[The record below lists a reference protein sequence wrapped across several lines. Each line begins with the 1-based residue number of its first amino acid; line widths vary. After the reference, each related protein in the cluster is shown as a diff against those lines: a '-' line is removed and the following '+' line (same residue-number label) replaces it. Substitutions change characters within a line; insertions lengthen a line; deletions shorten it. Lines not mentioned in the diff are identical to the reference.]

1 MLTVYIDFKSPASY
15 LAIKPT
21 LALTGRLAIGVN
33 WRPFETAELEIP
45 GMNGNNAVGESHR
58 KVRSQS
64 RRAIHMKYAAV
75 QGVEL
80 RFPEMPGATG
90 LALGVL
96 ARLDDDPLHYIRA
109 AFEAYWTGHADLD
122 DPDIVAALLIGSGYE
137 AQRLDVSASREA
149 LAKVQ
154 ADAEEQGIFEAPAYV
169 LDDQLFIGREHLP
182 WIEES
187 IRSGT

>member
-15 LAIKPT
+15 LAIMPT
-21 LALTGRLAIGVN
+21 LALSERLGIGVN

-96 ARLDDDPLHYIRA
+96 AGLKGDPLNYIRA
-109 AFEAYWTGHADLD
+109 AFDAYWTGHANLD
-122 DPDIVAALLIGSGYE
+122 DPDTVAALLIGSGYE
-137 AQRLDVSASREA
+137 TGNLDGNTSREA
-149 LAKVQ
+149 LAQ
-154 ADAEEQGIFEAPAYV
+154 AQAVAEEQGVFEAPTYV

-187 IRSGT
+187 IRARI